1 MPVLETSG
9 TIRELSDAE
18 TIVGS
23 GAAATWRVGGAD
35 LSARHFTI
43 SLGSD
48 GQSSVKSCSTQN
60 VVLVNGRQLGVRPLP
75 LADGDTIAAG
85 TARFVYA
92 RDAAS
97 LKPAAEPTGGA
108 AYLVDERGRVAYPL
122 TRRSVSVGRDAAS
135 IVVVKDPQVSRFHAD
150 VRSEAGAHVLY
161 SMGSAGTTVNGH
173 GLSAP
178 RVLEPGDKI
187 GIGQSTLLFTRGPL
201 PAGTKTAEAPEP
213 ATADWSKR
221 STMMNRTIDTGDH
234 PQVSYGSRG
243 LPWKTIV
250 VAVVVGAVLA
260 VIGLK
265 LLR

>member
-9 TIRELSDAE
+9 TIRELSDPE

-48 GQSSVKSCSTQN
+48 GQASVKSCSTQN

-92 RDAAS
+92 RSEAT
-97 LKPAAEPTGGA
+97 LKPPADAPDEKA
-108 AYLVDERGRVAYPL
+108 FLIDERARIAYPL
-122 TRRSVSVGRDAAS
+122 ERRSVSVGRDAAS

-150 VRSEAGAHVLY
+150 IRSEAGAHVLY
-161 SMGSAGTTVNGH
+161 SMGSAGTTVNGY

-187 GIGQSTLLFTRGPL
+187 GIGQSTLVFTRGPL
-201 PAGTKTAEAPEP
+201 PGGVKLADSPAP
-213 ATADWSKR
+213 ATAEWSRR
-221 STMMNRTIDTGDH
+221 STVNTQAINTGER
-234 PQVSYGSRG
+234 PKYEAGGGV
-243 LPWKTIV
+243 PWGKIAA
-250 VAVVVGAVLA
+250 AVVVIVVL
-260 VIGLK
+260 VVVGLK
-265 LLR
+265 MMR

>member
-43 SLGSD
+43 SLGKD
-48 GQSSVKSCSTQN
+48 GQATVKSCSTQN

-85 TARFVYA
+85 NARFVYA
-92 RDAAS
+92 KNEAS
-97 LKPAAEPTGGA
+97 LKPPAEPGDPT
-108 AYLVDERGRVAYPL
+108 AYLVNERERIAYPL
-122 TRRSVSVGRDAAS
+122 ARRSVSVGRDAAS
-135 IVVVKDPQVSRFHAD
+135 IVVVRDPQVSRFHAD

-161 SMGSAGTTVNGH
+161 SMGAAGTTVNGSA
-173 GLSAP
+173 LSAP

-201 PAGTKTAEAPEP
+201 AGGVKMAGSPPP
-213 ATADWSKR
+213 ATEDWSRR
-221 STMMNRTIDTGDH
+221 STMNTQAIDTGER
-234 PQVSYGSRG
+234 PKYEESRK
-243 LPWKTIV
+243 PWGMIAAIV
-250 VAVVVGAVLA
+250 VVVIVLGAVA
-260 VIGLK
+260 LK
-265 LLR
+265 MMR

>member
-1 MPVLETSG
+1 MPVLETGG
-9 TIRELSDAE
+9 TIRELTDNE

-35 LSARHFTI
+35 LSARHFTV

-48 GQSSVKSCSTQN
+48 GQASVKSCSTQN

-92 RDAAS
+92 KNEAS
-97 LKPAAEPTGGA
+97 LKPAAEAENSP
-108 AYLVDERGRVAYPL
+108 AYLIDERARIAYAL
-122 TRRSVSVGRDAAS
+122 ARRSVSVGRDAAS

-161 SMGSAGTTVNGH
+161 SMGSAGTTVNGS

-187 GIGQSTLLFTRGPL
+187 GIGQSTLVFTRGPL
-201 PAGTKTAEAPEP
+201 PAGVKMAESPAP
-213 ATADWSKR
+213 ATAEWSRR
-221 STMMNRTIDTGDH
+221 STMSSQAINTGERPAYEDS
-234 PQVSYGSRG
+234 PRK
-243 LPWKTIV
+243 PWGMIAIGVMIV
-250 VAVVVGAVLA
+250 IALVVVG
-260 VIGLK
+260 LK
-265 LLR
+265 MMR

>member
-35 LSARHFTI
+35 LAARHFTI

-48 GQSSVKSCSTQN
+48 GQATVKSCSTQN

-92 RDAAS
+92 RDAES
-97 LKPAAEPTGGA
+97 LKPPAEPVGGT
-108 AYLVDERGRVAYPL
+108 AYLVNERERVAYPL
-122 TRRSVSVGRDAAS
+122 ARKSVSVGRDAAS
-135 IVVVKDPQVSRFHAD
+135 IVVVRDPQVSRFHAD

-187 GIGQSTLLFTRGPL
+187 GIGQSTLVFTRGPL
-201 PAGTKTAEAPEP
+201 PAGVKLAESPAP
-213 ATADWSKR
+213 ATAEWSRR
-221 STMMNRTIDTGDH
+221 STMSTQAVNTGER
-234 PQVSYGSRG
+234 PKYEGTRG
-243 LPWKTIV
+243 FPWGMVAAAV
-250 VAVVVGAVLA
+250 VAVIVLVVV
-260 VIGLK
+260 GLK
-265 LLR
+265 LMR

>member
-35 LSARHFTI
+35 LSARHFII

-48 GQSSVKSCSTQN
+48 GQASVKSCSTQN

-75 LADGDTIAAG
+75 LANGDTIAAG

-92 RDAAS
+92 RDEAS
-97 LKPAAEPTGGA
+97 LKPAAEPNA
-108 AYLVDERGRVAYPL
+108 EKAYLVDERGRLAYPL
-122 TRRSVSVGRDAAS
+122 ERRSVSVGRDAAS

-161 SMGSAGTTVNGH
+161 SMGSAGTTVNGY

-187 GIGQSTLLFTRGPL
+187 GIGQSTLVFVRGQL
-201 PAGTKTAEAPEP
+201 PAGVKTADHVPA
-213 ATADWSKR
+213 ATADWSRR
-221 STMMNRTIDTGDH
+221 STVSTQAINTGERPKYEGGRGFPWMM
-234 PQVSYGSRG
+234 VVAA
-243 LPWKTIV
+243 V
-250 VAVVVGAVLA
+250 VAVVVIVVVGM
-260 VIGLK
+260 K
-265 LLR
+265 FMR

>member
-9 TIRELSDAE
+9 TIRELTDPE

-23 GAAATWRVGGAD
+23 GAAATWRLGGAD
-35 LSARHFTI
+35 LSARHFTV

-48 GQSSVKSCSTQN
+48 GQASVKSCSTQN

-92 RDAAS
+92 HDAAS
-97 LKPAAEPTGGA
+97 LKPPTEPTGGT
-108 AYLVDERGRVAYPL
+108 AYLVNERDRIAYPL
-122 TRRSVSVGRDAAS
+122 ARRSVSVGRDAAS
-135 IVVVKDPQVSRFHAD
+135 IVVVRDPQVSRFHAD

-161 SMGSAGTTVNGH
+161 SMGSAGTTVNGY

-201 PAGTKTAEAPEP
+201 PAGVKMAESPAP
-213 ATADWSKR
+213 ATAEWSRR
-221 STMMNRTIDTGDH
+221 STISSQAIETGERTIG
-234 PQVSYGSRG
+234 GSRAG
-243 LPWKTIV
+243 KPWGMIAAIAVIGIV
-250 VAVVVGAVLA
+250 LVVVG
-260 VIGLK
+260 LK
-265 LLR
+265 MLR

>member
-9 TIRELSDAE
+9 TIHELSDPE

-23 GAAATWRVGGAD
+23 GAAATWRLGGAD
-35 LSARHFTI
+35 LSARHFTV

-48 GQSSVKSCSTQN
+48 GQASVKSCSTQN

-92 RDAAS
+92 RDADS
-97 LKPAAEPTGGA
+97 LKPAAEPTAGN
-108 AYLVDERGRVAYPL
+108 AYLVDERQRIAYPL

-161 SMGSAGTTVNGH
+161 SMGSAGTTVNGY

-187 GIGQSTLLFTRGPL
+187 GIGQSTLVFTRGPL
-201 PAGTKTAEAPEP
+201 PAGVKMAESPAP
-213 ATADWSKR
+213 ATAEWSRR
-221 STMMNRTIDTGDH
+221 STVNTQAINTGERPKYEDAGG
-234 PQVSYGSRG
+234 V
-243 LPWKTIV
+243 PWGKIA
-250 VAVVVGAVLA
+250 VAVVVVA
-260 VIGLK
+260 VIVVVA
-265 LLR
+265 LRFLR